1 MDTKELSL
9 EDQNNEDVAFSLESM
24 VKKAEGRVHYEIGNA
39 PAESWNPTHYFGENN
54 LG

>member
-24 VKKAEGRVHYEIGNA
+24 VKKEEGRVHYEIGNA
-39 PAESWNPTHYFGENN
+39 PAES
-54 LG
+54 